1 MKRKLILTIAFML
14 ILVATIASTAFANFQ
29 SIPTGNA
36 NISINSDFTVKQL
49 MIKIREMEASGQG
62 MGLNETID
70 QATLLSTS
78 GSNNIDVH
86 MIKNTEYGAIVLLG
100 ASEYGKQGNT
110 ITDRRMDKGKTTTSG
125 TDVKA
130 TTTGNVYGI
139 YELGYY
145 NMRVGTSSVA
155 ETVAAETGSTL
166 SGVNSRYFNKYTTSE
181 QSAKV
186 GDATIETK
194 EWHNGDAGWFSSNN
208 IYMGRGGYGSSF
220 SYERLSNTTVE
231 CSRATVVCGTGV

>member
-29 SIPTGNA
+29 SIPTGHA
-36 NISINSDFTVKQL
+36 NISINSNFKLKQL
-49 MIKIREMEASGQG
+49 MVKIREMEASGQG
-62 MGLNETID
+62 MGLNETIN
-70 QATLLSTS
+70 QNTLLSTS

-86 MIKNTEYGAIVLLG
+86 MTKNTEYGAILLLG
-100 ASEYGKQGNT
+100 ASEYGKQGST
-110 ITDRRMDKGKTTTSG
+110 ITDRRMDKGNTTTSG

-145 NMRVGTSSVA
+145 DMSITKRGD
-155 ETVAAETGSTL
+155 EFVAATSGDTL

-194 EWHNGDAGWFSSNN
+194 EWHSSDAYWYTDFN
-208 IYMGRGGYGSSF
+208 MHMARGSSGAAF
-220 SYERLSNTTVE
+220 SYYNIGDGIVE
-231 CSRATVVCGTGV
+231 FSRATVVCGTGV